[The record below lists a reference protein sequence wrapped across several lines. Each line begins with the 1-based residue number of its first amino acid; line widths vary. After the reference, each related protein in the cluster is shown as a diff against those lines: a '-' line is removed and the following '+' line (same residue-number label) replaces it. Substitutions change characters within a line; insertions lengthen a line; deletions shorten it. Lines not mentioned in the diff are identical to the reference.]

1 LVKPSNIAASSRE
14 PAAVR
19 LHYRNMRIGVLI
31 PTRGIVM
38 QSARRPPVQECWT
51 MARRADEAGYDAV
64 WVGDSIVAKPRLE
77 PLTTLA
83 YLAGITTRVRLGT
96 AVLLPALR
104 HPVVLAHQIANV
116 DQISRGRVV
125 LGLGVGWSLPAAE
138 REWAACG
145 ADHKRRV
152 RRLEEH
158 VELWRRLWRGDPV
171 THRGDDVD
179 LVEHTIG
186 PLPWTPAGPPVL
198 ITAGNRGELLPAQFD
213 RFARLGDGIVTTYV
227 HAEECRLVREH
238 AQEALAKHGRALPD
252 FPLCVYTTVRLD
264 HDVRTAERV
273 TSEFLAAYYGG
284 GVHSRGTMGLGPA
297 DAVVTAL
304 RRYEAAGV
312 TDLCLRFVG
321 DDQLQQF
328 ERFTAEVLPALS

>member
-1 LVKPSNIAASSRE
+1 
-14 PAAVR
+14 
-19 LHYRNMRIGVLI
+19 
-31 PTRGIVM
+31 
-38 QSARRPPVQECWT
+38 
-51 MARRADEAGYDAV
+51 MARLADEAGYDAV

-83 YLAGITTRVRLGT
+83 FLAGITTRVRLGT

-104 HPVVLAHQIANV
+104 HPVVLAGQIANV

-125 LGLGVGWSLPAAE
+125 LGLGVGWSLPSAE

-158 VELWRRLWRGDPV
+158 VEVWRTLWRGEAV
-171 THRGDDVD
+171 SQRGEDYE

-186 PLPWTPAGPPVL
+186 PLPWTEAGPPVL
-198 ITAGNRGELLPAQFD
+198 ITAGNRGELLSAQLD
-213 RFARLGDGIVTTYV
+213 RFARLGDGIITTYV
-227 HAEECRLVREH
+227 HAEECRTIRARAE
-238 AQEALAKHGRALPD
+238 EALTRRGRPRTE
-252 FPLCVYTTVRLD
+252 FPLCVYTTVRMED
-264 HDVRTAERV
+264 DQRVAERV
-273 TSEFLAAYYGG
+273 TTEFLAAYYGG

-297 DAVVTAL
+297 PVVIAAL
-304 RRYEAAGV
+304 RRYAEAGV

-321 DDQLQQF
+321 DDQLAQL
-328 ERFTAEVLPALS
+328 ERFTREVLPALRES